1 MRMGKH
7 RPTNTTPTM
16 RALLKPFVI
25 HAAYQPIETIVFFS
39 IVGTLAYFHVISAIK
54 HSAFW
59 GLSSTG
65 SLYAS
70 YSPAAFASSPSVPPN
85 LKPAYALLRG
95 EDWVAVRESFW
106 NHTTAKED
114 KDILSIELYTVEYES
129 KKAYFFFPFY
139 SQTGL
144 TLLFRIS
151 YSYQIQNLQKRCWT
165 LENNYLR
172 LKSWL
177 ASDPLPATWI
187 PEQHHVSHPPLF
199 VHDPSLSLW
208 RSFPALAQE
217 KMRSQQRYSSPPL
230 LQRGFFRSK
239 LNLDTDKMPSEIR
252 TVANG
257 LHMLLRL
264 WSLGFGT
271 WQRSV
276 LFLYP

>member
-1 MRMGKH
+1 
-7 RPTNTTPTM
+7 M

-129 KKAYFFFPFY
+129 KKAYI
-139 SQTGL
+139 SSILL
-144 TLLFRIS
+144 TDWPNVVVQDLLFLSNPELTETVLDFGKQLPASEELACFRPVTSNLDSGAAPCFTSSLVRTRSIS
-151 YSYQIQNLQKRCWT
+151 QSLAFLPSSSSGEDAFT
-165 LENNYLR
+165 AAV
-172 LKSWL
+172 LKSTSATEGVLSFQVEPRHGQDAIGDKNSSKWVAYAATALVIRFWDL
-177 ASDPLPATWI
+177 AKVCTL
-187 PEQHHVSHPPLF
+187 
-199 VHDPSLSLW
+199 SLSLI
-208 RSFPALAQE
+208 SFIYIHLTFPYVQ
-217 KMRSQQRYSSPPL
+217 
-230 LQRGFFRSK
+230 
-239 LNLDTDKMPSEIR
+239 
-252 TVANG
+252 
-257 LHMLLRL
+257 
-264 WSLGFGT
+264 
-271 WQRSV
+271 
-276 LFLYP
+276 